1 MFVLEY
7 KVYPK
12 QYQIDA
18 INEAIKTTQF
28 VRNKVLRFWMDNRS
42 VGKTEM
48 FRYNTRLRKEYNF
61 VTELNSHACQ
71 TAVERTLRAI
81 TRFYDNCK
89 NKVKGKKGYPK
100 FKHNSRSVEYKVSGW
115 RLEETKKHITFTD
128 KKGIG
133 MLKLVGSRDIN
144 YFQPEQIKR
153 VRILK
158 RADGFYVQFCIKLD
172 PRDTIKPIEPSG
184 KAVGLDVGLK
194 YFLADSQGNIEP
206 NPRFYRK
213 AEKRLNKLNRR
224 KSKKF
229 KKGKKQSNNYHKARQ
244 RYACANLK
252 VSRKREEFVK
262 RVALRLVKSNDL
274 LFCEDLSVKNLVR
287 NAPPLSTADPAGFE
301 IQQERGSAFHA
312 LNSIQG
318 GSAVKNRRL
327 SKSIS
332 DAGWFLFRRWLEY
345 FADKY
350 GKIAMAVPP
359 HGTSQICS
367 NCGQK
372 VEKTLSTRTHIC
384 PHCNYVEDRDINAG
398 KNILQKGLSRL
409 GRSQTHASGEIPSWL
424 VGEILLAN
432 GNSLNEESP
441 RRDSRGERQ

>member
-1 MFVLEY
+1 VFVLEY

-12 QYQIDA
+12 QSQVDA
-18 INEAIKTTQF
+18 INKAIRTTQF
-28 VRNKVLRFWMDNRS
+28 VRNKVLRFWMDNRG

-48 FRYNTRLRKEYNF
+48 FRYNTRLRKEYSF

-100 FKHNSRSVEYKVSGW
+100 FKHNTRSVEYKVSGW

-144 YFQPEQIKR
+144 FFQPEQIKR

-172 PRDTIKPIEPSG
+172 PRDTINPIEPSG
-184 KAVGLDVGLK
+184 KAIGLDVGLK

-206 NPRFYRK
+206 NPRYYRK

-229 KKGKKQSNNYHKARQ
+229 IKGKKQSNNYQKARQ

-262 RVALRLVKSNDL
+262 SVALRLVKSNDL
-274 LFCEDLSVKNLVR
+274 LFCEDLSVKNM
-287 NAPPLSTADPAGFE
+287 
-301 IQQERGSAFHA
+301 
-312 LNSIQG
+312 
-318 GSAVKNRRL
+318 VKNRRL

-350 GKIAMAVPP
+350 GKVAIAIPP
-359 HGTSQICS
+359 HGTSQNCS

-384 PHCNYVEDRDINAG
+384 PHCNYVEDRDVNAG

-409 GRSQTHASGEIPSWL
+409 GRSRTHAWGDLPSSL
-424 VGEILLAN
+424 IGEILS
-432 GNSLNEESP
+432 GYGESLNQES
-441 RRDSRGERQ
+441 SRL

>member
-274 LFCEDLSVKNLVR
+274 LFCEDLSVKNMVR
-287 NAPPLSTADPAGFE
+287 NA
-301 IQQERGSAFHA
+301 
-312 LNSIQG
+312 
-318 GSAVKNRRL
+318 
-327 SKSIS
+327 
-332 DAGWFLFRRWLEY
+332 
-345 FADKY
+345 
-350 GKIAMAVPP
+350 
-359 HGTSQICS
+359 
-367 NCGQK
+367 
-372 VEKTLSTRTHIC
+372 
-384 PHCNYVEDRDINAG
+384 
-398 KNILQKGLSRL
+398 
-409 GRSQTHASGEIPSWL
+409 
-424 VGEILLAN
+424 
-432 GNSLNEESP
+432 
-441 RRDSRGERQ
+441 

>member
-1 MFVLEY
+1 
-7 KVYPK
+7 
-12 QYQIDA
+12 
-18 INEAIKTTQF
+18 
-28 VRNKVLRFWMDNRS
+28 
-42 VGKTEM
+42 
-48 FRYNTRLRKEYNF
+48 
-61 VTELNSHACQ
+61 
-71 TAVERTLRAI
+71 
-81 TRFYDNCK
+81 
-89 NKVKGKKGYPK
+89 
-100 FKHNSRSVEYKVSGW
+100 
-115 RLEETKKHITFTD
+115 
-128 KKGIG
+128 

-158 RADGFYVQFCIKLD
+158 CADGFYVQFCIKLD

-274 LFCEDLSVKNLVR
+274 LFCEDLSVKNMVR